1 MSWRRRQLIAYSKAQ
16 PELAKE
22 FGRRIHGDL
31 PAGWESAIPTF
42 TKDNGN
48 IASRAASG
56 AVLGA
61 LVDKVPE
68 LVGGSADLTPSNN
81 TQPKSFKNFSP
92 EDFAARYVHYGIR
105 EHGMAGIMNGL
116 ALHGGVIPYGGTFL
130 IFSDYMRPSQRLAA
144 IMHQRVIY
152 VFTHDSIGLGEDGPT
167 HQPIEQLTALRA
179 IPGFTMIRPADAN
192 ETAEAW
198 RVALKHKN
206 GPVALALTRQK
217 LGWIDREK
225 YGAASGLAKGAYVLA
240 DAPGGAPEVVL
251 MSSGSEVALVLAA
264 QTKLA
269 EGGIRARA
277 ISMPSH
283 ELFAAQPLEYQQQV
297 LPPGTKRVAIEA
309 AHPMSW
315 YRWVGT
321 DGIIMG
327 IDHFGAS
334 APFADIYKG
343 LGLTVDKLV
352 EAARGLVA
360 R

>member
-1 MSWRRRQLIAYSKAQ
+1 
-16 PELAKE
+16 
-22 FGRRIHGDL
+22 
-31 PAGWESAIPTF
+31 
-42 TKDNGN
+42 
-48 IASRAASG
+48 
-56 AVLGA
+56 
-61 LVDKVPE
+61 
-68 LVGGSADLTPSNN
+68 
-81 TQPKSFKNFSP
+81 
-92 EDFAARYVHYGIR
+92 VHYGIR

-144 IMHQRVIY
+144 VMHQRVIY

-198 RVALKHKN
+198 RVAIKHKH

-225 YGAASGLAKGAYVLA
+225 YGAAVGLAKGAYVLA
-240 DAPGGAPEVVL
+240 DTPGGAPEVVL
-251 MSSGSEVALVLAA
+251 MSTGSEVGLVIAA

-269 EGGIRARA
+269 EAGIRTRTV
-277 ISMPSH
+277 SMPSH
-283 ELFAAQPLEYQQQV
+283 ELFAEQPLEYQHEV

-315 YRWVGT
+315 YRWVGN
-321 DGIIMG
+321 DGVILG
-327 IDHFGAS
+327 LDHFGAS
-334 APFADIYKG
+334 APFAEIYKG
-343 LGLTVDKLV
+343 FGLTVDKV
-352 EAARGLVA
+352 IEAARGLVG